1 MEQYLGWVGTIL
13 FIYGVW
19 AVGVKRIDGFY
30 ANAIANLM
38 YVGQSILMNNWPLF
52 WLSIGLIILN
62 IKGIYEWSKKPVR
75 NELKHKAEL
84 DFSRKITDLYIE
96 RIKGGHHEQQD

>member
-30 ANAIANLM
+30 ANAMANLM

-62 IKGIYEWSKKPVR
+62 IKGVYEWSKKPKVDV
-75 NELKHKAEL
+75 LKNNAEL
-84 DFSRKITDLYIE
+84 RFARSITDLYKE
-96 RIKGGHHEQQD
+96 N